1 MAQATSDEDEDK
13 DGAERHIVYAFALMA
28 AALIQVVGAVTLHV
42 RPISLQLLFS
52 VPVLQ
57 KPCYGLKDT
66 GSLERP
72 VHAQTAAA

>member
-42 RPISLQLLFS
+42 RPISSNFCFRSRSFKSLA
-52 VPVLQ
+52 
-57 KPCYGLKDT
+57 T
-66 GSLERP
+66 GYRIRA
-72 VHAQTAAA
+72 H